1 MANHALQALVDDV
14 SRDGEVSADEALAL
28 RKSVFTDGVVSRD
41 EADAL
46 VFLEQRVA
54 NSDAAWAQA
63 FAEAVVDHVLS
74 CGVHAG
80 HVDQAGAQW
89 LMASFADATRAETC
103 VEALL
108 KVLERADSAPEA
120 LAAFVRERVAAC
132 VAGKTMSK
140 TEVELVRRALY
151 ASAGSGTVAVTDD
164 EVRWLFALDA
174 ESDGRANDASWQDLF
189 VKASLCHV
197 MGRSAPKHL
206 EADALQAREAR
217 LSAPAEVSAKS
228 ILSRFTEGGVQGF
241 VAKLR
246 EPGYYEG
253 VEDRYAAAN
262 AAAEAD
268 AELTADEVAKMLGMS
283 DDDGKRT
290 TNERALLAALNA

>member
-1 MANHALQALVDDV
+1 MPNALQALVDDV
-14 SRDGEVSADEALAL
+14 SRDGKVSADEALAL
-28 RKSVFTDGVVSRD
+28 RKSVFTDGVISRD

-46 VFLEQRVA
+46 VSLERRVA
-54 NSDAAWAQA
+54 NSDSAWAQA
-63 FAEAVVDHVLS
+63 FAEAVVDHMLG
-74 CGVHAG
+74 CGVHPG
-80 HVDQAGAQW
+80 HVDDAGAQW

-120 LAAFVRERVAAC
+120 LAEFVRARVAVS
-132 VAGKTMSK
+132 VAGKAMDK
-140 TEVELVRRALY
+140 AEVEMVRRALY
-151 ASAGSGTVAVTDD
+151 ASAGSGTVAVTDS

-217 LSAPAEVSAKS
+217 TSGPAEVSAKS
-228 ILSRFTEGGVQGF
+228 ILSRFTEGGLQGF

-253 VEDRYAAAN
+253 VENRYAEAN
-262 AAAEAD
+262 ASAEAD
-268 AELTADEVAKMLGMS
+268 AVLTPDEVAKMLGMS

-290 TNERALLAALNA
+290 ANERALLAALNA